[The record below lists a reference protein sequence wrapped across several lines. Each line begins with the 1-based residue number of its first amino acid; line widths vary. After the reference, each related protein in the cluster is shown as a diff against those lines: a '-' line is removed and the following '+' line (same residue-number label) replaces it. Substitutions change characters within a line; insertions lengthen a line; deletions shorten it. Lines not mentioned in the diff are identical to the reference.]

1 MQQQA
6 IRKVIQGNIE
16 AMDQGICLVQNLSDD
31 QYTSVP
37 TDYVSSS
44 IGQHF
49 RHILDLYQAVLQP
62 TRFCAIRAQQ
72 TPLLDYDHRRRGAD
86 IETCR
91 QTAIDEMRTI
101 KRELKRRAS
110 EPDQAVSIRTE
121 VCLDKARPI
130 ALDST
135 LARELAFA
143 SCHATHHYALA
154 AVIAKLQGVQP
165 DASIGLAP
173 ATASHLRHSACSD
186 TAAG

>member
-1 MQQQA
+1 M
-6 IRKVIQGNIE
+6 RKVVQGNIE
-16 AMDQGICLVQNLSDD
+16 AMDQGICLVDSLTDE
-31 QYTSVP
+31 QYTSVSSEF
-37 TDYVSSS
+37 VCSS

-62 TRFCAIRAQQ
+62 TRLSGIQAEQ
-72 TPLLDYDHRRRGAD
+72 TPVLDYDQRRRGAS

-91 QTAIDEMRTI
+91 QSAIDEMRAI
-101 KRELKRRAS
+101 RRELRRRAS
-110 EPDQAVSIRTE
+110 DPDRPVDIRTE
-121 VCLDKARPI
+121 VCLDNSCPI

-154 AVIAKLQGVQP
+154 TVIARLQGVRT
-165 DASIGLAP
+165 DSAIGLAP
-173 ATASHLRHSACSD
+173 ATASYVRQSACGE